1 VGDSRECELCG
12 TTFVPRRE
20 HARFCS
26 ADCRVTWNRENQ
38 SEPGT
43 PDCALVWSIT
53 AMADVTSRLPRIAG
67 LDRPRAFALIS
78 EAVWW
83 VTLVDANLVRY
94 HPDVYDR
101 VLASRSDADQVQIEE
116 TLGGLRFV
124 RNQMGNDDDRVDF
137 ILPAADGAGRGLAR
151 EWAWTP
157 LPEPDGGSFS
167 PRGLDWELARYRAYQ
182 SRLAGR
188 PVDETFQCAATFL
201 QAAADGVSW
210 PAAVVASE

>member
-1 VGDSRECELCG
+1 MSDLRDCEQCG
-12 TTFVPRRE
+12 TSFVPRRE

-26 ADCRVTWNRENQ
+26 ASCRVAWNRDNQ
-38 SEPGT
+38 WQPGT

-53 AMADVTSRLPRIAG
+53 AMADVTKRLPSIAG

-94 HPDVYDR
+94 HPDVYDQE
-101 VLASRSDADQVQIEE
+101 LASRPDPDQIAVEE

-137 ILPAADGAGRGLAR
+137 ILPAADGTGSGLAR
-151 EWAWTP
+151 EWTWTP
-157 LPEPDGGSFS
+157 LPEPGGESLS
-167 PRGLDWELARYRAYQ
+167 PRSLDWELTRYRAYQ

-188 PVDETFQCAATFL
+188 PVEGTFRCAAAFL

-210 PAAVVASE
+210 PAAVVAND